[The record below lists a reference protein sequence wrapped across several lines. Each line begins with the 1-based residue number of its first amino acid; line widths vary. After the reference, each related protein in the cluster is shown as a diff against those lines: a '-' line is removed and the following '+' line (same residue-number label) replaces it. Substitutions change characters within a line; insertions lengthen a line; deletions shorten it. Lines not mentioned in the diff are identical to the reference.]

1 MLPGSSRSYGPSD
14 VLRTGQLPSCSL
26 RDPAS
31 LLLAIQRGPYS
42 RVHAPAHGCCLRLR
56 PSHFQLLPRPS
67 LAAGTLVVLLPSLRR
82 RSLFPPHH
90 PRECCHG
97 SFVPERTSRRRHR
110 RAGRG
115 GGEVAEDG
123 IVTPPPR
130 SRGLDEEITALIQ
143 RRKDLRRE
151 RAVVAKAVRKAGAD
165 R

>member
-1 MLPGSSRSYGPSD
+1 VG
-14 VLRTGQLPSCSL
+14 
-26 RDPAS
+26 
-31 LLLAIQRGPYS
+31 
-42 RVHAPAHGCCLRLR
+42 
-56 PSHFQLLPRPS
+56 
-67 LAAGTLVVLLPSLRR
+67 VLLPSLRR
-82 RSLFPPHH
+82 QSLFPRRH

-97 SFVPERTSRRRHR
+97 SFVQSEPAVDGIVEQ
-110 RAGRG
+110 GEG

-123 IVTPPPR
+123 IATPPPR